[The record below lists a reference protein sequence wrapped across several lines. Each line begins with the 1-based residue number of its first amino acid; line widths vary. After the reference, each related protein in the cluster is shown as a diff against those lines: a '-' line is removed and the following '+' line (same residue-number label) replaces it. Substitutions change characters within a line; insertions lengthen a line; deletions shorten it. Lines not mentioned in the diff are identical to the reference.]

1 LFGRH
6 GIAALF
12 KRGAAMNAM
21 RKTDSLTGAV
31 HSSMGGIHLVRPD
44 LVRPDVVRPDVV
56 RLDAAQN
63 VLVAAVP
70 GKPAA
75 AGKPAPCG
83 TGLAAERIT
92 AAVLLVMCI
101 AAAVF
106 V

>member
-1 LFGRH
+1 
-6 GIAALF
+6 
-12 KRGAAMNAM
+12 MNAM
-21 RKTDSLTGAV
+21 WKTDSLTGTM
-31 HSSMGGIHLVRPD
+31 HSSMGGIHLVLPN
-44 LVRPDVVRPDVV
+44 
-56 RLDAAQN
+56 AAQDDQ
-63 VLVAAVP
+63 VAAVP
-70 GKPAA
+70 GMPAA